1 MDLEYLQGWRLQS
14 LSGQPFCCLTTLTI
28 KRYFLYF
35 YMEFPILPF
44 VTATSHLTER
54 QQEEPASIFCT
65 PPSGVYK
72 H

>member
-1 MDLEYLQGWRLQS
+1 
-14 LSGQPFCCLTTLTI
+14 
-28 KRYFLYF
+28 
-35 YMEFPILPF
+35 MEFPILPF

-72 H
+72 HWWTLLDSRMSLPAWQWGVHAKHTALDGTAIKN